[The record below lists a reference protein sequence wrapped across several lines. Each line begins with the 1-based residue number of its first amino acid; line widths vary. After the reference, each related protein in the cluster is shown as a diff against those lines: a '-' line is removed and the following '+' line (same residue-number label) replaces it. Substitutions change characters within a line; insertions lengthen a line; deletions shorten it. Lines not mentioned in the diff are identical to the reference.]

1 MYKCQYRPCPYESKR
16 ESNCKQHMEKA
27 HGWAYVRSKNNGK
40 SKKGHVGKT
49 PPTPQAT
56 TPSFDAS
63 SPEFG
68 VASSS
73 HGYGGDFSVAPS
85 INGSEDSHSR
95 SALDT
100 PYMDLDDRFAPFEVN
115 DYQWTE
121 SYQGINPANPSPF
134 TPSSHR
140 LSFDAGS
147 VTNAPTNPSSFE
159 TLLTPHDHV
168 FTENYDWSNID
179 TNTDFTALNIQLAT
193 PANSIE
199 MRPLDAFSCNPSIS
213 VDQAPSGQVP
223 SLSPGAQGNVMLY
236 SPYSQNENAVDEGYE
251 DFSAD
256 AGKPTEDFALFD
268 SVPGSSSM
276 MNNGSQCMFQDL
288 SHFVPSVWS
297 GRGTALAQQL
307 GMNNLM
313 EIDEE

>member
-1 MYKCQYRPCPYESKR
+1 M
-16 ESNCKQHMEKA
+16 
-27 HGWAYVRSKNNGK
+27 
-40 SKKGHVGKT
+40 
-49 PPTPQAT
+49 
-56 TPSFDAS
+56 
-63 SPEFG
+63 
-68 VASSS
+68 
-73 HGYGGDFSVAPS
+73 APS
-85 INGSEDSHSR
+85 IHGSEDSHSH

-147 VTNAPTNPSSFE
+147 MTNAPTNPSSFE

-199 MRPLDAFSCNPSIS
+199 MRPLDAFSCYPSIS
-213 VDQAPSGQVP
+213 VDQASSGQVP

-236 SPYSQNENAVDEGYE
+236 SPYSQNESAVDEGYE